1 MYSERL
7 SGKILII
14 FFTFYF
20 LHFTLLIIL
29 FTFKFL
35 IFTFNNHGILRHT
48 TTSTS
53 YSQHSPCP

>member
-35 IFTFNNHGILRHT
+35 IFTFNNHGILRHP

-53 YSQHSPCP
+53 YSRYSPCL

>member
-1 MYSERL
+1 MITMYSERL
-7 SGKILII
+7 SGKI
-14 FFTFYF
+14 
-20 LHFTLLIIL
+20 LIIL

>member
-14 FFTFYF
+14 LFTFYF

-29 FTFKFL
+29 
-35 IFTFNNHGILRHT
+35 FTFNNHGILRHT

-53 YSQHSPCP
+53 YPQHSPCP